1 VTLFASFSV
10 TAGCAARAK
19 WVLAPGQHPQSFQRT
34 MTVDA
39 QGRLLLYLPAG
50 FDRNGATRYP
60 LLIFLHGSGGTKQ
73 YRALRPGGAGRD
85 AG

>member
-1 VTLFASFSV
+1 
-10 TAGCAARAK
+10 
-19 WVLAPGQHPQSFQRT
+19 